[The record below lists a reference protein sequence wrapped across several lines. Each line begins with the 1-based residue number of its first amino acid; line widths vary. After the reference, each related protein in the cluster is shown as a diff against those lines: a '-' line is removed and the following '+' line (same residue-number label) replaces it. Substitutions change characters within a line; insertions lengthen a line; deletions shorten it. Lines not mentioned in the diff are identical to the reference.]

1 MARRSVY
8 YDCRGALNFYPLL
21 HCFLYN
27 FLLEKFR
34 EEKQIVG
41 IETIVT
47 TGQCE
52 VNQIL
57 RKKVYFG
64 CGRRF
69 NHNHSNSSP

>member
-8 YDCRGALNFYPLL
+8 YDCRGTLNFYPLL

-27 FLLEKFR
+27 FLLEKFL

-47 TGQCE
+47 NGQCE

-64 CGRRF
+64 CGR
-69 NHNHSNSSP
+69 